1 MPADINDLDPV
12 VKQHPTNT
20 NVLVGT
26 PRHGMTRVLLVTRD
40 RPPFAKASGG
50 EPHPPS
56 RGARHHPAAT
66 THENCIFVGPGIAA
80 PLRRGELRPQL
91 ERTKFPTARY
101 GTLFRNGNFY

>member
-50 EPHPPS
+50 EPHPRRAG
-56 RGARHHPAAT
+56 RGTPPLDEELCSAT
-66 THENCIFVGPGIAA
+66 V
-80 PLRRGELRPQL
+80 
-91 ERTKFPTARY
+91 
-101 GTLFRNGNFY
+101 